1 MSDLIIIIVPILM
14 IAGGLLWRKMLAG
27 KTSASAEKTT
37 KGLKRSKRF
46 SIWLVVIGA
55 YVVIVKVIE
64 FIFGESEPE
73 HLSVSIA
80 AERLNFFGLDISTT
94 ILFTWCIM
102 ILLVVIA
109 LILRITIVPR
119 LKDVPKGAQNVIE
132 VAIET
137 MLSYTKNTAH
147 GVGEFL
153 ASYVFTVAVFLVGCA
168 FTELFGFR
176 TPASDITLTASLAI
190 LTFFFINYYGIK
202 NKGLSGRIKSLASP
216 TPVVFPIRIITDLA
230 VPVSLASRLF
240 GNMLGGLVV
249 MDLLYTALG
258 GYAVGIP
265 SVAGLYFNVF
275 HPLIQAFIFVTLTLT
290 FINEATE

>member
-1 MSDLIIIIVPILM
+1 MSELLIIIVSILM
-14 IAGGLLWRKMLAG
+14 IAGGLLWRKMLAD
-27 KTSASAEKTT
+27 KTSATEKPE
-37 KGLKRSKRF
+37 KGLKLSKRF
-46 SIWLVVIGA
+46 STWLVVIGA

-64 FIFGESEPE
+64 IVFGKSEPE
-73 HLSVSIA
+73 NISVSIA
-80 AERLNFFGLDISTT
+80 AERLNFFGFDISTT
-94 ILFTWCIM
+94 ILFTWCII

-137 MLSYTKNTAH
+137 ILSYTKNTAH

-153 ASYVFTVAVFLVGCA
+153 ASYIFTIAIFLVGCA

-230 VPVSLASRLF
+230 IPVSLASRLF

-258 GYAVGIP
+258 GYAIGIP

>member
-1 MSDLIIIIVPILM
+1 MTDIIIIIVSAL
-14 IAGGLLWRKMLAG
+14 AAVGGFFWRR
-27 KTSASAEKTT
+27 SASAKLKAIEKPT
-37 KGLKRSKRF
+37 KKQKRGRKYATWLIVLGLYIVVVTAIQLIFGKQESKPIEV
-46 SIWLVVIGA
+46 SIW
-55 YVVIVKVIE
+55 
-64 FIFGESEPE
+64 
-73 HLSVSIA
+73 A
-80 AERLNFFGLDISTT
+80 ARVNFFGLDISETV
-94 ILFTWCIM
+94 LNTWCIM
-102 ILLVVIA
+102 AVIIVLA
-109 LILRITIVPR
+109 VILRLTVIR
-119 LKDVPKGAQNVIE
+119 KLKDVPKGAQNVLEFAVEWI
-132 VAIET
+132 
-137 MLSYTKNTAH
+137 LKYTKSTTH

-153 ASYVFTVAVFLVGCA
+153 ASYLFTVAIFLIGCA
-168 FTELFGFR
+168 CVEMFGFR
-176 TPASDITLTASLAI
+176 TPASDITVTASLAI

-202 NKGLSGRIKSLASP
+202 NKGVGGRIKTLASP
-216 TPVVFPIRIITDLA
+216 TPAVFPIRVITDFA